1 MKKSTKGALA
11 AAAAGSLLLGGAGS
25 LAYWTDAEDIMGTSI
40 TSGHLKL
47 NPVDANCDATW
58 KLGAT
63 AYTTQVLAPGDVL
76 TRHCQYTVSKSGDNL
91 TARLNVSAP
100 GFAAGSNT
108 TLTGDMAIAAAFS
121 YDADGSGSA
130 SAPSAVSGGV
140 VSSVANGATVDA
152 TLTVTFNG
160 TGVEN
165 NASNTGTNLT
175 ATIDKAAVTI
185 TQTAPAV
192 G

>member
-47 NPVDANCDATW
+47 NPVGANCDATW
-58 KLGAT
+58 KLGTT

-76 TRHCQYTVSKSGDNL
+76 TRHCEYTVSKSGENL

-100 GFAAGSNT
+100 GFAAGSDA
-108 TLTGDMAIAAAFS
+108 TLTGDMTFGAAFS
-121 YDADGSGSA
+121 YDADGA
-130 SAPSAVSGGV
+130 AAVSSPTPVTGGV
-140 VSSVANGATVDA
+140 VNNIANGATVDA
-152 TLTVTFNG
+152 TLSVTFKTTN
-160 TGVEN
+160 TEN
-165 NASNTGTNLT
+165 NASNTGTDLT

>member
-25 LAYWTDAEDIMGTSI
+25 LAYWTDAEDITGTSI
-40 TSGHLKL
+40 SSGHLKL
-47 NPVDANCDATW
+47 DPVAANCDATW
-58 KLGAT
+58 KLGAS

-76 TRHCQYTVSKSGDNL
+76 TRHCQYTVSKSGANL
-91 TARLNVSAP
+91 AARLNVSAP
-100 GFAAGSNT
+100 GFAAGSNA

-121 YDADGSGSA
+121 YDADGSGSGTA
-130 SAPSAVSGGV
+130 SAVAGGV
-140 VSSVANGATVDA
+140 VNNIADGATVDA
-152 TLTVTFNG
+152 TLSVTFKTTN
-160 TGVEN
+160 TEN
-165 NASNTGTNLT
+165 NASNTGTDLT